1 MDERYFFERNLLAL
15 ASSDPELARRLTK
28 SITTQGRYKN
38 LLSRTGETVP
48 ALVDNSGAAHPL
60 HSLMDPR
67 REGKRLV
74 ETLRGGGFI
83 VFLGLG
89 GGFAV
94 EAALERSDV
103 TGIAIVEYDIDA
115 CAELL
120 ASKEYIKI
128 FGDPRVHLLVD
139 PDEKELRDFILQ
151 TYQPALF
158 GGISVLPLRTRLEW
172 AEATFNR
179 ATETIRSAIDA
190 ISDDYSVQAYFGK
203 RWFSN
208 TIRNVRVADR
218 IQEPLAPIR
227 NIAITAAGPSLD
239 DQIGLLKEKRS
250 SHYLLATD
258 TSLPALLAQ
267 DLQPDAVIS
276 IDCQHIS
283 YYHFMR
289 GIPKNT
295 TLFLDLASPPLVA
308 SQAPQPRFFS
318 GGHPLT
324 RYVSQ
329 HWRPFPQIDTSGG
342 NVTYA
347 AVVLA
352 DLLGAERIEL
362 YGADFSYPQGSSYA
376 RETYIHTYFQKFQ
389 NRFLPLETEFIQFLF
404 RNESLDRVFSRGFWR
419 YETKPLEGYRKKL
432 ERLSQTLGAQLV
444 PIPGR
449 GHPIDVGLV
458 KPPRIRG
465 AIPLFSSGRS
475 NSTSD
480 DFLRGYRERLGE
492 LTPLQGSLASYLSK
506 LDGESRDLLMTLLP
520 TAAAL
525 KKKNPHLTP
534 GETIEA
540 VKAFGIAELDRL
552 LKPSQGPIADEGF
565 IHANIGAG
573 AVGQ

>member
-15 ASSDPELARRLTK
+15 ASSDPDLARRLTK
-28 SITTQGRYKN
+28 AITSRGRYKN
-38 LLSRTGETVP
+38 LRSRSGETVP
-48 ALVDNSGAAHPL
+48 ALVDSSGAAHPL
-60 HSLMDPR
+60 HSLMDPH

-74 ETLRGGGFI
+74 ETIRGGGFI

-89 GGFAV
+89 GAFAV
-94 EAALERSDV
+94 EAALERPDV
-103 TGIAIVEYDIDA
+103 TGIAIIEYDIDA

-120 ASKEYIKI
+120 ASKEYINI
-128 FGDPRVHLLVD
+128 FGDPRVRLLVD
-139 PDEKELRDFILQ
+139 PDEKALRDFILR

-158 GGISVLPLRTRLEW
+158 GGISVLPLRTRVEW
-172 AEATFNR
+172 AEDTFSR
-179 ATETIRSAIDA
+179 ATDTIRSAIDA
-190 ISDDYSVQAYFGK
+190 ISDDYSVQVYFGK

-208 TIRNVRVADR
+208 TIRNVQVADR
-218 IQEPLAPIR
+218 IQEPLPPVR

-239 DQIGLLKEKRS
+239 DQIGLIKEKRS

-267 DLQPDAVIS
+267 DLQPDGVIS

-289 GIPKNT
+289 GIPPGT

-308 SQAPQPRFFS
+308 SQAPNPRFFS

-324 RYVSQ
+324 MYVSQ

-352 DLLGAERIEL
+352 DLLGAEKIEL
-362 YGADFSYPQGSSYA
+362 YGADFSYPQGASYA

-389 NRFLPLETEFIQFLF
+389 NRLLPLETEFIQFLF
-404 RNESLDRVFSRGFWR
+404 RNESLDRVFSNGLWR

-432 ERLSQTLGAQLV
+432 ERLSKTLRAQLIPV
-444 PIPGR
+444 PGR
-449 GHPIDVGLV
+449 GHPIQVGTV
-458 KPPRIRG
+458 YTPRNRSSLS
-465 AIPLFSSGRS
+465 LFSSGRAT
-475 NSTSD
+475 STAD
-480 DFLRGYRERLGE
+480 EFLRAYKKRVQA
-492 LTPLQGSLASYLSK
+492 LQGFQGSVASYLSK
-506 LDGESRDLLMTLLP
+506 LEGESRDLIMTLLP

-525 KKKNPHLTP
+525 KKQNPAMTA

-540 VKAFGIAELDRL
+540 VKNFAVVELERL
-552 LKPSQGPIADEGF
+552 LKPGQSSVADEGF
-565 IHANIGAG
+565 VHTDIGAG
-573 AVGQ
+573 SVS